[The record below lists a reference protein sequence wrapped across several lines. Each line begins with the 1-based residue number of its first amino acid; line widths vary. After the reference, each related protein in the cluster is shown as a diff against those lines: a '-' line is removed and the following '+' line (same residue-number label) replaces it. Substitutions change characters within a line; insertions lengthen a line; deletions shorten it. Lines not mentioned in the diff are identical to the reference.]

1 MASSVRAREA
11 NRSVGSPG
19 QARLGARGGV
29 RGSWEGLR
37 GLLASG
43 RLARLDGGTKNA
55 ASWRR
60 QGSREFPP
68 NRLAP
73 PRVSQIRFARG
84 PICVSPAFRPVAAW
98 GGGTAWAGDTARR
111 DIRAGI
117 SVGDLLELLSFEAA
131 AEAAA
136 SLTLPLWEEVPVGGR
151 NGCSITHAPRR
162 AIDGPDTGAG
172 TSRAAVSQRCGSAR
186 PDTCWPATVSRRCSN
201 KSTIVPRAA
210 LYPSHGEA
218 VSTSDA
224 KAAGRTPS
232 GVLLQPEVP
241 TVQVPPRAC
250 IPCMDADGD
259 YSETTNMGSA
269 EETIDAPRGCST
281 ALATAAVHYA

>member
-1 MASSVRAREA
+1 LLWWRRRLMASSVRAREA

-111 DIRAGI
+111 DVRAGI

-151 NGCSITHAPRR
+151 NGCKYCTRVWCTTHVRSATQRSQMDGWIDLRVCIR
-162 AIDGPDTGAG
+162 A
-172 TSRAAVSQRCGSAR
+172 RA
-186 PDTCWPATVSRRCSN
+186 
-201 KSTIVPRAA
+201 
-210 LYPSHGEA
+210 
-218 VSTSDA
+218 
-224 KAAGRTPS
+224 
-232 GVLLQPEVP
+232 
-241 TVQVPPRAC
+241 
-250 IPCMDADGD
+250 DADAGMLPSSSSPGAWMD
-259 YSETTNMGSA
+259 GA
-269 EETIDAPRGCST
+269 
-281 ALATAAVHYA
+281 